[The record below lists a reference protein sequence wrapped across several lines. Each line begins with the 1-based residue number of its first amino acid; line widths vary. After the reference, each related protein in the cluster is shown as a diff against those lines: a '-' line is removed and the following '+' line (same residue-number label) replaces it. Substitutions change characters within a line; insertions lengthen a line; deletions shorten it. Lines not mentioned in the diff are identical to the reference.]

1 MLHHFQF
8 HPRTILGVGPDA
20 SADQIRD
27 AFREKSKKHHPD
39 LGGDEWAFRMVV
51 RAYEVLKSTSNGL
64 EGVDVEMSAPAAP
77 DASWTRR
84 GPTVDPFAQGR
95 FSFIPDASEFTAEA
109 GAETETE
116 PQVVPPSEFRAVGVE
131 LIWIRFEMPEK
142 VGAEAPEGT
151 DQATLSVCVVV
162 SWPVKSLVAR
172 TAEFA
177 GAGETL
183 RQVID
188 AFDRLDQ
195 GTALAVRTR
204 IEDGQFVGWVS
215 YPDVVAAQSAF
226 FGFRDILTNG
236 GLSVRLQTRDEMIPQ
251 SWLV

>member
-64 EGVDVEMSAPAAP
+64 DGGDVDVDMPARAAP
-77 DASWTRR
+77 GGWNWPGT
-84 GPTVDPFAQGR
+84 PVDPFAQGR
-95 FSFIPDASEFTAEA
+95 SSFVPESTGTTTEAEA
-109 GAETETE
+109 PSQTI
-116 PQVVPPSEFRAVGVE
+116 PPAEFRAVGVE

-142 VGAEAPEGT
+142 AGSEAPEGV
-151 DQATLSVCVVV
+151 DRATLSVCMVV
-162 SWPVKSLVAR
+162 SWPVKSLVSR

-183 RQVID
+183 RQVIEG
-188 AFDRLDQ
+188 FERLDQ
-195 GTALAVRTR
+195 GAALAVRSR

-251 SWLV
+251 NWLV

>member
-8 HPRTILGVGPDA
+8 EPRTILGVAPDA

-27 AFREKSKKHHPD
+27 AFHEKSKKHHPD

-64 EGVDVEMSAPAAP
+64 DVGGGVAPAPGASWGWPGPSPFVDPSARGASTSAPEP
-77 DASWTRR
+77 DE
-84 GPTVDPFAQGR
+84 P
-95 FSFIPDASEFTAEA
+95 TAEA
-109 GAETETE
+109 DAQTQT
-116 PQVVPPSEFRAVGVE
+116 VPPGEFRAVDVE

-142 VGAEAPEGT
+142 PGAEAPENS
-151 DQATLSVCVVV
+151 DRSTLSVCMVV

-177 GAGETL
+177 GSGETL

-188 AFDRLDQ
+188 GFERLDR
-195 GTALAVRTR
+195 GAALAVRTR

-215 YPDVVAAQSAF
+215 YPDVVAAQAAF
-226 FGFRDILTNG
+226 LGFRDTLTNG